1 VTTDPRDTAA
11 LEQLARRAF
20 AASAPGGSPRASRFV
35 ARVVHAL
42 DGTPDHWLVAALAG
56 DQLLGWVRFTLAQAL
71 RGVSFLPH
79 RPGQPAVFTPAA
91 DWIDADVVRARAA
104 AFAEP
109 GETAGPPLLSFDG
122 HPDRVAW
129 AVPLQHGDARR
140 WAFVAGTV
148 VWAAA
153 PAEGA

>member
-1 VTTDPRDTAA
+1 MSANPPNPAT

-35 ARVVHAL
+35 ALAVHAL
-42 DGTPDHWLVAALAG
+42 DGTPDHWWVAALAS
-56 DQLLGWVRFTLAQAL
+56 DQLLGWVRFTLAHEL

-79 RPGQPAVFTPAA
+79 RPGHPSEFTPAA
-91 DWIDADVVRARAA
+91 DWIDATTVRARAA

-109 GETAGPPLLSFDG
+109 GETAGTPMLSFDG
-122 HPDRVAW
+122 HPDRIAW

-140 WAFVAGTV
+140 WAFVAGTA
-148 VWAAA
+148 VWASA
-153 PAEGA
+153 